1 MSMVEILKWDDV
13 PLEQVAEGMS
23 RQIVTGEKMTIARI
37 YFDDGFVVPLHA
49 HENEQVT
56 QVVEGTMRF
65 WFDETRTQTR
75 DLHAGE
81 VMVIPPHQPHGAK
94 MIGRVV
100 EIDMWSPRRED
111 WLRKTDDY
119 LRGGVAGQLSE
130 TVDSGHGD
138 R

>member
-1 MSMVEILKWDDV
+1 MVEILKWDEV

-37 YFDDGFVVPLHA
+37 YFDDGFIVPLHA

-65 WFDETRTQTR
+65 WFDEAKTETR

-81 VMVIPPHQPHGAK
+81 VMVIPPHFPHGAQ

-111 WLRKTDDY
+111 WLKKTDDY
-119 LRGGVAGQLSE
+119 LRGGTAGALSE
-130 TVDSGHGD
+130 TVDPARG
-138 R
+138 

>member
-1 MSMVEILKWDDV
+1 VVEILKWDEV
-13 PLEQVAEGMS
+13 PLETVSEGMT

-56 QVVEGTMRF
+56 QVLEGTMRF
-65 WFDETRTQTR
+65 WFDEAKTRTR

-81 VMVIPPHQPHGAK
+81 VIVIPPNFPHGAE

-111 WLRKTDDY
+111 WLKKTDDY
-119 LRGGVAGQLSE
+119 LRGGTAGALTDTTGS
-130 TVDSGHGD
+130 
-138 R
+138 

>member
-1 MSMVEILKWDDV
+1 MVEVMKWDDV
-13 PLEQVAEGMS
+13 PMEEVAEGMT

-37 YFDDGFVVPLHA
+37 YFDDGFTVPLHS

-65 WFDETRTQTR
+65 WFDEEKTKTL

-81 VMVIPPHQPHGAK
+81 VMVIPPNAPHAAQ

-111 WLRKTDDY
+111 WLNKSDNY
-119 LRGGVAGQLSE
+119 LRGGTAGHLDQTTGE
-130 TVDSGHGD
+130 
-138 R
+138 